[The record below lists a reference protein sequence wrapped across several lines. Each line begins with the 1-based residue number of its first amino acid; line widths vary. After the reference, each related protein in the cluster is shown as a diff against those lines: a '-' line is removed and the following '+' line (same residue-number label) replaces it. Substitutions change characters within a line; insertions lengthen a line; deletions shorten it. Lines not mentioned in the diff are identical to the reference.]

1 MTKTTAL
8 GRVSVLIAALA
19 MAATAAANAG
29 DQAAYSYREV
39 MIPMRDGVRLQ
50 TVIVTPLARSAAL
63 PILLR
68 RTPYGVPEDAE
79 HAISPDLAELARD
92 GYVFAIQNVRGRFKS
107 EGTFAIATQVNAA
120 DRGSVNEATDAYD
133 TVDWLV
139 KNVPENN
146 GRVGIFGVSYAG
158 LTAALALLYP
168 HPALRAVS
176 EQAAS
181 GDQWMNDDFHHYG
194 ALRESYAFEYAVM
207 EQAAKEANSHFS
219 FDVYDTYEWYLT
231 LGPLSNVN
239 ARFLHGTLPFWNN
252 IVAHPDYDAYW
263 RQDAWIRQLHGSPV
277 PVLNVAGFWD
287 QEDPFGPW
295 DIFRRLN
302 ERGRDAAN
310 FMVAGPW
317 YHGSWRRQVR
327 GDQIGQLPLEHPT
340 AAEFRATL
348 EAPFF
353 RYYLHG
359 SGPHGSGARPDFQVA
374 TFQTGSD
381 AWRHYPTWPPPG
393 AITRS
398 LYLQA
403 NGTLSFDPPP
413 PSTTP
418 AYREYLSDPRNPVPY
433 RQRPISPIYPGG
445 DWPTW
450 EVADQ
455 RFVDHR
461 PDVLTYVSA
470 PLEHDL
476 VVTGPIR
483 AELFASTSG
492 TDSDFVVKLIDVY
505 PQDAERS
512 RWPPEQGPEPGE
524 YAHSLNGYE
533 LPIAME
539 IRRGRYLGT
548 FDHPTALTANRPALW
563 PVPLGDHDHV
573 FRRGHRLMVQIQ
585 STWFPLFDRNPQRF
599 VANIYTARA
608 GDFGTATQRVYSS
621 PAQPSRIDLSVV
633 PR

>member
-1 MTKTTAL
+1 MPTTTAL
-8 GRVSVLIAALA
+8 TCLSFLIAGLA
-19 MAATAAANAG
+19 MAPAVANGG
-29 DQAAYSYREV
+29 DQTGYSYTEV

-50 TVIVTPLARSAAL
+50 TVLVTPLEHSAAL

-68 RTPYGVPEDAE
+68 RTPYGVPEDAQ
-79 HAISPDLAELARD
+79 HAISPDLTELARD

-107 EGTFAIATQVNAA
+107 EGTFAIATQVDTA
-120 DRGSVNEATDAYD
+120 DRNSVNEATDAYD

-139 KNVPENN
+139 KNVPGNN
-146 GRVGIFGVSYAG
+146 GRVGIFGVSYSG

-219 FDVYDTYEWYLT
+219 FDIYDTYEWYLT
-231 LGPLSNVN
+231 LGPLSSVN

-263 RQDAWIRQLHGSPV
+263 RRDAWIRQLHGSQI

-287 QEDPFGPW
+287 QEDPSGPW
-295 DIFRRLN
+295 DIFRHLN
-302 ERGRDAAN
+302 ERGPEPADL
-310 FMVAGPW
+310 MVAGPW
-317 YHGSWRRQVR
+317 YHGSWRRQNR
-327 GDQIGQLPLEHPT
+327 GDRIGQIPLEHPT
-340 AAEFRATL
+340 AAEFRATF

-353 RYYLHG
+353 RYYLHDR
-359 SGPHGSGARPDFQVA
+359 GARPDFQVA
-374 TFQTGSD
+374 TFQTG
-381 AWRHYPTWPPPG
+381 ANLWRRYPTWPPPG
-393 AITRS
+393 TTTQS
-398 LYLQA
+398 LYLHA
-403 NGTLSFDPPP
+403 DGSLSFDAPRPH
-413 PSTTP
+413 STTSTF
-418 AYREYLSDPRNPVPY
+418 REYLSDPRNPVPY
-433 RQRPISPIYPGG
+433 RQRPISPINPGG

-476 VVTGPIR
+476 TVTGPIT

-492 TDSDFVVKLIDVY
+492 TDGDFVVKLIDVY
-505 PQDAERS
+505 PQDAEGTH
-512 RWPPEQGPEPGE
+512 WPPEQGPAPGE

-539 IRRGRYLGT
+539 VRRGRYLAT
-548 FDHPTALTANRPALW
+548 FDHPTALIPNRPARW

-573 FRRGHRLMVQIQ
+573 FLRGHRLMVQIQ
-585 STWFPLFDRNPQRF
+585 STWFPLIDRNPQRF
-599 VANIYTARA
+599 VSNIYTARA
-608 GDFGTATQRVYSS
+608 ADFAAATQRVYSS
-621 PAQPSRIDLSVV
+621 PAQPSRILLSVAAH
-633 PR
+633 